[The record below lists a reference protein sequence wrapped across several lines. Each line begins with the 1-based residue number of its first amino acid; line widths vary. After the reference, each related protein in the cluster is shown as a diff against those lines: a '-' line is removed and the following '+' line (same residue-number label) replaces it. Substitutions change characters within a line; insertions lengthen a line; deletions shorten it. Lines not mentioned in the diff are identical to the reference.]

1 MTDGLQLFTE
11 GLTIG
16 FTLLVMLIGLFG
28 LVIPIF
34 PGGVVIW
41 LAALAYGIVNGF
53 STVGNVL
60 FVLITLLMIASALAD
75 NILMGERALNAGAS
89 WWSLFFGAIGGI
101 LGTIFFPPIGGL
113 IGAPLSVYAYEY
125 YRFRDAEKAM
135 RVTRGLLIG
144 WGWAFVARFSLGVL
158 KIFLWG
164 IWVWTNTSA

>member
-1 MTDGLQLFTE
+1 MTDWLQPFTE

-28 LVIPIF
+28 LIIPIF

-53 STVGNVL
+53 STVGTII
-60 FVLITLLMIASALAD
+60 FIFITLLMIAGALAD
-75 NILMGERALNAGAS
+75 NFFMGERALRAGAS
-89 WWSLFFGAIGGI
+89 WWSLFFGLIGGV

-113 IGAPLSVYAYEY
+113 VGAPLFVYAYEY

-135 RVTRGLLIG
+135 RVTRGMLIG

-164 IWVWTNTSA
+164 IWVWANTSA

>member
-1 MTDGLQLFTE
+1 MTDWLQPFTE